1 MPEFLNS
8 LPNKPAA
15 APKVREGAIDD
26 KIAREVLAKRG
37 LKSPVSIIKARPLS
51 EFK

>member
-1 MPEFLNS
+1 
-8 LPNKPAA
+8 
-15 APKVREGAIDD
+15 VREGAVDD
-26 KIAREVLAKRG
+26 SIAREILAKRG